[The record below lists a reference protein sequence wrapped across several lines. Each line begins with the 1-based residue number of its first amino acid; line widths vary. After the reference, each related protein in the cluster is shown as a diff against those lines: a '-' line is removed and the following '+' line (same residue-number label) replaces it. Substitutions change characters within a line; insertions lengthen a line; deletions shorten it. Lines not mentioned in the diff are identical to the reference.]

1 MYLNQHEEGK
11 PDSFRIYTFGGI
23 NRKNNG
29 SRTEF
34 SDMYNMSADEYPCA
48 APRGRRREIATAGK
62 INTTC
67 APDATNV
74 SEVTGITGVYDGGF
88 YYNGTL
94 KSGKFI
100 LSSDWSWQ
108 IEQKGNT
115 YIVNGY
121 DATNKKSLIYYYNID
136 TDEFDEG
143 GKVMRDLILM
153 SGVNTSGVSYLC
165 TPDSDQYGVDT
176 YQCTLPDG
184 TVVKN
189 SDFWL
194 NYRDYMTYGTDGDT
208 TMRADK
214 NIFEKCFKVGDEIT
228 IESFPG
234 ADNGGQIWNATTS
247 GTHPQPGITAER
259 NNTIDTDNML
269 TTDSVSKH
277 SICIARITGFGITT
291 SARGRARHYVYF
303 SLLNKDGEPVSFVD
317 MHSKGCYCSGAVLK
331 KRTRAFD
338 NITIHH
344 GRIWGSSPSGN
355 QIYASASDDIF
366 SFSSDDIVSRYAA
379 RIPSDTPGTF
389 TALCSYNNELIAFKP
404 DSITIVSGTNATNY
418 TATIIDGIGCISPR
432 SAVVT
437 PGGIIFLSY
446 NGFYAFS
453 GSTPYLISDKLN
465 TSYVDAVAGR
475 NTDTYF
481 ASATRSD
488 GTRELVK
495 YNMAKDIWYKDDEVP
510 AIDIF
515 PFKDKMYICTD
526 TTLYECNN
534 PDGTSFEW
542 YFESVPLRNYTIDN
556 KAVCELWILADV
568 SEGAH
573 FKVWTQNDREEWR
586 LHSAFSETGLKVFN
600 CPVRAEN
607 ATTYKYKISGS
618 GKVVIHEIEI
628 HTAEGGRRYKEQP
641 GTTPSVKYST
651 Y

>member
-1 MYLNQHEEGK
+1 MYLNQHEEGQ

-29 SRTEF
+29 YRTEF

-62 INTTC
+62 INTAC

-115 YIVNGY
+115 YIINGY
-121 DATNKKSLIYYYNID
+121 DKANVRSIMYYYNID
-136 TDEFDEG
+136 TDEFNEG
-143 GKVMRDLILM
+143 GKVMRNLILQ
-153 SGVNTSGVSYLC
+153 SYGHYLV
-165 TPDSDQYGVDT
+165 TPSDDDYGVDS
-176 YQCTLPDG
+176 YQCTTPDG
-184 TVVKN
+184 VVIKN
-189 SDFWL
+189 RDFWTT
-194 NYRDYMTYGTDGDT
+194 YREYTTDATDYT
-208 TMRADK
+208 TTLSSTK
-214 NIFEKCFKVGDEIT
+214 NIFEQYFKVGDEIT
-228 IESFPG
+228 IEGFPG
-234 ADNGGQIWNATTS
+234 TGNGGQIWDTTTS
-247 GTHPQPGITAER
+247 GVQPQPGIGAER
-259 NNTIDTDNML
+259 NNTVDTDNMT
-269 TTDSVSKH
+269 TTDSLSKY
-277 SICIARITGFGITT
+277 SICTAKIKSFSIKTV
-291 SARGRARHYVYF
+291 ARGKAYHYVYF
-303 SLLNKDGEPVSFVD
+303 DLFNKNGEVVEFKD
-317 MHSKGCYCSGAVLK
+317 MYTNNYYCSGITLK

-389 TALCSYNNELIAFKP
+389 TALCSYNNELVAFKP
-404 DSITIVSGTNATNY
+404 DSITIISGTNATNY